1 MNDGLI
7 STSIDDSRTEQTNIV
22 GHDKNILTESHEED
36 VTGVSLDNEN
46 QDSNKNKISEQS
58 ITEIEEEP
66 EKNTS
71 HYDKLDFA
79 APESSSNASAEKPEE
94 VNTESAREMVRIRT
108 SLFKF
113 FTVLNTFVS

>member
-71 HYDKLDFA
+71 HYDKLDFEV
-79 APESSSNASAEKPEE
+79 PESSSNTSAEKPG